1 MNRISEQIAFDR
13 WLRRGT
19 PGYRAS
25 RVRRWLLLLV
35 LLCFAIAIQIPG
47 VKHEVEKKRAAAVA
61 MDAKK

>member
-25 RVRRWLLLLV
+25 RVRRLLLLLV
-35 LLCFAIAIQIPG
+35 LFCIGIALQIPA
-47 VKHEVEKKRAAAVA
+47 VNHEAGKKRAAAAV
-61 MDAKK
+61 DIKK